1 MVAAMRSAYP
11 NTETTGR
18 VANRNDNKL
27 SSCRYFD
34 DV

>member
-11 NTETTGR
+11 NTEATGR
-18 VANRNDNKL
+18 VANRNDNTL
-27 SSCRYFD
+27 SSRRYFD